1 MSGAAPGRSV
11 LVVGGTGPTGYA
23 VVRRLLA
30 GGDRVTI
37 LHTGAHEVDFG
48 PGGAEVE
55 HLHTDPSSL
64 ADLRTAIAGRTFD
77 VAVATSGRLRH
88 VVTVL
93 SGRVG
98 RLVAVTGLPA
108 YTGWQV
114 PVGRLGFSLPLRE
127 GDPPTRPL
135 GDLPGDR
142 LSAGV
147 QRGERLVAEAEAS
160 GAFEAA
166 ILRYTMVY
174 GPYAYVPFEWY
185 FVRRVL
191 DGRRTLALEGDGLM
205 LPQRGYADNLAAAV
219 LLTMS
224 HPDAAGRT
232 FNVGDEKVLSVAA
245 IASAVAGALG
255 HSFDVVGVP
264 LSASPCGNPFAL
276 RQNTVFDLGA
286 IRALGYRDV
295 LGVVEATRRGAV
307 WLAEHPVAPGS
318 AEERSLGAHAF
329 DYAREDRAV
338 EVYRT
343 ALASIG
349 TRLEEQAS

>member
-1 MSGAAPGRSV
+1 VRTV

-30 GGDRVTI
+30 AGDRVTI

-48 PGGAEVE
+48 GPVE
-55 HLHTDPSSL
+55 HVHTDPTAL
-64 ADLRTAIAGRTFD
+64 ADLKEALAGRSFD
-77 VAVATSGRLRH
+77 VAVSTSGRLRH

-114 PVGRLGFSLPLRE
+114 PVGRPGYPLPLRE
-127 GDPPTRPL
+127 GDPPPRPL
-135 GDLPGDR
+135 ADLPGDK

-147 QRGERLVAEAEAS
+147 QRNERLVADAEAR

-174 GPYAYVPFEWY
+174 GPYSYIPFEWF

-191 DGRRTLALEGDGLM
+191 DGRRSLALEGDGLM
-205 LPQRGYADNLAAAV
+205 LPQRGYAENLAAAV
-219 LLTMS
+219 LLTMT

-232 FNVGDEKVLSVAA
+232 FNVGDEQVLSVAA
-245 IASAVAGALG
+245 IADTVASALG
-255 HSFDVVGVP
+255 HSFDRVGVP

-295 LGVVEATRRGAV
+295 VGVTEATRQAAQ
-307 WLAEHPVAPGS
+307 WLAAHPVDRGS
-318 AEERSLGAHAF
+318 AEELSLGRHAF
-329 DYAREDRAV
+329 DYEREDRVLSSYRAILAEGAV
-338 EVYRT
+338 
-343 ALASIG
+343 S
-349 TRLEEQAS
+349 

>member
-1 MSGAAPGRSV
+1 MRTV

-30 GGDRVTI
+30 AGDRVTI

-48 PGGAEVE
+48 GAVE
-55 HLHTDPSSL
+55 HLHTDPTSL
-64 ADLRTAIAGRTFD
+64 DGLAAALGSRSFD
-77 VAVATSGRLRH
+77 VAVSTSGRLRH

-108 YTGWQV
+108 YSGWQV
-114 PVGRLGFSLPLRE
+114 PVGRPGYPLPLRE
-127 GDPPTRPL
+127 GDPPARPL
-135 GDLPGDR
+135 ADLPGDK

-147 QRGERLVAEAEAS
+147 QQGERLVAEAAGR

-174 GPYAYVPFEWY
+174 GPYAYIPFEWY

-191 DGRRTLALEGDGLM
+191 DGRRVLALEGDGLM

-219 LLTMS
+219 LLAMA
-224 HPDAAGRT
+224 HPGTAGRT
-232 FNVGDEKVLSVAA
+232 FNVGDEQVLSVAA
-245 IASAVAGALG
+245 IAAEVAGALG
-255 HSFDVVGVP
+255 HSFEVVGVP
-264 LSASPCGNPFAL
+264 MSASPCGNPFAL

-295 LGVVEATRRGAV
+295 VGVTEATRRAAV

-318 AEERSLGAHAF
+318 PEELSLGRHAF
-329 DYAREDRAV
+329 DYPREDRAV
-338 EVYRT
+338 EIYRS
-343 ALASIG
+343 ALASI
-349 TRLEEQAS
+349 

>member
-1 MSGAAPGRSV
+1 MRTV

-23 VVRRLLA
+23 LVRLLLA
-30 GGDRVTI
+30 EGDRVTV

-48 PGGAEVE
+48 GEVE
-55 HLHTDPSSL
+55 HLHADPTSL
-64 ADLRTAIAGRTFD
+64 AELRAAVAGREFD
-77 VAVATSGRLRH
+77 VAVSTSGRLRH

-114 PVGRLGFSLPLRE
+114 PVGRVGYPLPLRE
-127 GDPPTRPL
+127 SDPPARPL
-135 GDLPGDR
+135 ADLPGDK
-142 LSAGV
+142 LTAGV
-147 QRGERLVAEAEAS
+147 QHNERLVADAES
-160 GAFEAA
+160 RGAFEAA

-174 GPYAYVPFEWY
+174 GPYSYIPFEWY

-205 LPQRGYADNLAAAV
+205 LPQRGYAANLAAAV

-224 HPDAAGRT
+224 HPGAAGRT
-232 FNVGDEKVLSVAA
+232 FNVGDEQVLSVAA
-245 IASAVAGALG
+245 IAETVADALG
-255 HSFDVVGVP
+255 HAFEAVAVP
-264 LSASPCGNPFAL
+264 LSASPCHNPFAL

-295 LGVVEATRRGAV
+295 VGVTEATRRAAR
-307 WLAEHPVAPGS
+307 WLAEHPVARGS
-318 AEERSLGAHAF
+318 TEERSLGEHAF

-338 EVYRT
+338 QIYRN
-343 ALASIG
+343 ALATAGS
-349 TRLEEQAS
+349 TP

>member
-1 MSGAAPGRSV
+1 MRTV

-30 GGDRVTI
+30 AGDQVTI

-48 PGGAEVE
+48 GPVE
-55 HLHTDPSSL
+55 HVHTDPTAL
-64 ADLRTAIAGRTFD
+64 APLKDALAGRSFD
-77 VAVATSGRLRH
+77 VAVSTSGRLRH

-93 SGRVG
+93 SGRIG

-114 PVGRLGFSLPLRE
+114 PVGRPGYPLPLRE
-127 GDPPTRPL
+127 GDPPPRPL
-135 GDLPGDR
+135 ADLPGDK

-147 QRGERLVAEAEAS
+147 QRNERLVAEAEAR

-174 GPYAYVPFEWY
+174 GPYSYIPFEWF

-191 DGRRTLALEGDGLM
+191 DGRRSLALEGDGLM
-205 LPQRGYADNLAAAV
+205 LPQRGYAENLAAAV
-219 LLTMS
+219 LLTMT
-224 HPDAAGRT
+224 HPSAKGRT
-232 FNVGDEKVLSVAA
+232 FNVGDEQVLSVAA
-245 IASAVAGALG
+245 IADTVASALG
-255 HSFDVVGVP
+255 HSFDFVGVP

-286 IRALGYRDV
+286 IRALGYRDAV
-295 LGVVEATRRGAV
+295 GVTEATRRCAQ
-307 WLAEHPVAPGS
+307 WLAAHPVDRGS
-318 AEERSLGAHAF
+318 PEELSLGRHAF
-329 DYAREDRAV
+329 DYAREDRV
-338 EVYRT
+338 
-343 ALASIG
+343 LASYRALIPEG
-349 TRLEEQAS
+349 AVS

>member
-1 MSGAAPGRSV
+1 MRAV
-11 LVVGGTGPTGYA
+11 LVIGGTGPTGYA

-30 GGDRVTI
+30 EGDRVTI

-48 PGGAEVE
+48 GEVE
-55 HLHTDPSSL
+55 HLHADPTSL
-64 ADLRTAIAGRTFD
+64 TDLRAAVAGREFD
-77 VAVATSGRLRH
+77 VAVSTSGLLRH

-93 SGRVG
+93 SGKVG

-114 PVGRLGFSLPLRE
+114 PVGRVGHPMPLRE
-127 GDPPTRPL
+127 GDPPPRPL
-135 GDLPGDR
+135 ADLPGDK

-147 QRGERLVAEAEAS
+147 QRNERLVTDAEAR

-174 GPYAYVPFEWY
+174 GPYAYLPFEWY

-219 LLTMS
+219 LLTMT

-232 FNVGDEKVLSVAA
+232 FNVGDEQVLSVAA
-245 IASAVAGALG
+245 IAETVADALG
-255 HSFDVVGVP
+255 HTFDVVSVP
-264 LSASPCGNPFAL
+264 LSASPCRNPFAL
-276 RQNTVFDLGA
+276 RQNTLFDLGA
-286 IRALGYRDV
+286 IRAIGYRDV
-295 LGVVEATRRGAV
+295 VGVSEATRRAAH
-307 WLAEHPVAPGS
+307 WLAEHPVPLGS
-318 AEERSLGAHAF
+318 TEELSLGPHAF

-338 EVYRT
+338 GIYRA
-343 ALASIG
+343 ALEAGRMS
-349 TRLEEQAS
+349 